1 MSCGHLSA
9 FVDRVESSTDLS
21 LRSQPGEPDL
31 SLPLPGGFVMGHLLA
46 TLSFNNR
53 HRNTDEVVCQSFGIF
68 PCHLSLLGD
77 PSFSQD
83 STGSNLII
91 LSLEQD

>member
-46 TLSFNNR
+46 TLSVNNR
-53 HRNTDEVVCQSFGIF
+53 HRNTDEVVCQS
-68 PCHLSLLGD
+68 LGFFHVTFHCWETHHS
-77 PSFSQD
+77 PR
-83 STGSNLII
+83 TP
-91 LSLEQD
+91 LEVT